1 MMYLLVT
8 AYSSANT
15 AFEDGGTARKVLIF
29 SSRVVSRRIKQAL
42 ALLTLVTSQLRPF
55 DFQIIW
61 IGTLAPFIE
70 IHIPFGPIHEENDM
84 RGSGASSVHL

>member
-1 MMYLLVT
+1 MTRQTLLWNGGTSWRVLI
-8 AYSSANT
+8 YSS
-15 AFEDGGTARKVLIF
+15 
-29 SSRVVSRRIKQAL
+29 SVVSRRIKQAL

-70 IHIPFGPIHEENDM
+70 IPIPFGPIHEENDM